1 MRASLVKNTSEI
13 AGLTEA
19 KKKLEEDLHK
29 KIEENWQLE
38 ARLKEVG
45 INFVCVCMY
54 VCMYICMYVCMYI
67 CMYVCM
73 YVCIYVCMYVCMY
86 VHKFCMI
93 TVHFVCRF
101 EKLAREQRPTKA
113 DWR

>member
-1 MRASLVKNTSEI
+1 MRASSVKNTSEI

-45 INFVCVCMY
+45 INFMCVY
-54 VCMYICMYVCMYI
+54 V

-73 YVCIYVCMYVCMY
+73 YVCIYVCMHIMYVCMY
-86 VHKFCMI
+86 VCMCI
-93 TVHFVCRF
+93 SFV
-101 EKLAREQRPTKA
+101 
-113 DWR
+113 